1 MIGIRGE
8 SLAYVAQEL
17 SILCATLSPTE
28 HDCVDL
34 ASRCLALR
42 CVVRHGH
49 FEKLTKQVSKGECM
63 HHTGWD
69 AAVEDADSFVYVGIV
84 QRYRKLPAGRD
95 KGKVL
100 WTVKY
105 EMEDEGSNSEE
116 LDMRELADALARA
129 YAEGKGGPHRAG

>member
-1 MIGIRGE
+1 MIGIRGA

-34 ASRCLALR
+34 ASRYLALR
-42 CVVRHGH
+42 C
-49 FEKLTKQVSKGECM
+49 
-63 HHTGWD
+63 
-69 AAVEDADSFVYVGIV
+69 VEDADSFVYVGIV

>member
-1 MIGIRGE
+1 MIGIRGA

-42 CVVRHGH
+42 CVVRHRHSEGNCR
-49 FEKLTKQVSKGECM
+49 LVSWPPARFRRN
-63 HHTGWD
+63 T
-69 AAVEDADSFVYVGIV
+69 AEDADSFVYVGIV